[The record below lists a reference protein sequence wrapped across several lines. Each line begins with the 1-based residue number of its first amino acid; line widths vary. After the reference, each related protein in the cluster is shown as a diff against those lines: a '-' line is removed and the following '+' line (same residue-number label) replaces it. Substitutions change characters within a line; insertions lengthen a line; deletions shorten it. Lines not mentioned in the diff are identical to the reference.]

1 MENIDDEEQLKRALK
16 LGKAMSELH
25 KLMRRVVKSAKT
37 GRQKREP
44 DDDIDLDI
52 GDGTLLSCGRYGQ
65 VRFFPKDSK
74 KYGYSELQI
83 DGCEEIVSKLASEI
97 KSRFEEFQ
105 EKKKKYP
112 LEYMKG
118 KKKFAMEIFGRS
130 LRHIIE

>member
-1 MENIDDEEQLKRALK
+1 MKNIDEEEQLKMALE
-16 LGKAMSELH
+16 LAEARNELH
-25 KLMRRVVKSAKT
+25 KLMKRVVKSAKI
-37 GRQKREP
+37 GRQKKEP

-52 GDGTLLSCGRYGQ
+52 GDGTLSSCGRYEQ

-74 KYGYSELQI
+74 KYRYNELQI
-83 DGCEEIVSKLASEI
+83 DDCGEVIRDLISEI

-112 LEYMKG
+112 LEHIKG

-130 LRHIIE
+130 LGHIIE